1 MKGAYFCWMGK
12 NLRYGSVL
20 GGRRNLILLAYV
32 CDVRMGIECEMR
44 YSSKGR
50 ERPRLYGALKKLV
63 QGS

>member
-1 MKGAYFCWMGK
+1 MGK